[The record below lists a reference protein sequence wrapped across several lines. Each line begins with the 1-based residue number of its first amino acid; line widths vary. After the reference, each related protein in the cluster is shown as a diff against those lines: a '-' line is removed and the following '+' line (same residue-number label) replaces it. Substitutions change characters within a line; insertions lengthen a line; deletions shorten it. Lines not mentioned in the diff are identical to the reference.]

1 MGNVRYT
8 YFMPEEKNSGFITKL
23 LNGDIEFA
31 ISFWIYS
38 IFIPIASFCFIY
50 FVAYKLND
58 FLFIILFSL
67 IFLYTSL
74 AWIGTW
80 KASRHYEG
88 KALWRYTFNLLF
100 IGLILFLLYIPVSQQ
115 LGFGL
120 INFQQDDYLAEGESE
135 EATFGPEC
143 NVAGLTFEGELLTY
157 LTDDPSYTDVDSADS
172 IIYELET
179 AEANPYI
186 EVILLEIDSPGG
198 SPVAAQE
205 ITDTIKK
212 TITKPV
218 IVRIRGIGASAGY
231 WVASAADRIFAS
243 KMSDIGSIGIT
254 MSYVDEAILNNQS
267 GYTYNEI
274 NSGKYKDSGSNQREL
289 TAEERAMFQRDVDIM
304 YQIFIDEIAQNR
316 NMSQEEVKAL
326 ADGATMLG
334 EMAKEKGLIDEVG
347 MHSDVLNYIKE
358 TYQIEPNVCWL

>member
-1 MGNVRYT
+1 MGNIRYT
-8 YFMPEEKNSGFITKL
+8 YFMPEEKNSGSTSKFLIV
-23 LNGDIEFA
+23 IV
-31 ISFWIYS
+31 
-38 IFIPIASFCFIY
+38 
-50 FVAYKLND
+50 FV
-58 FLFIILFSL
+58 
-67 IFLYTSL
+67 
-74 AWIGTW
+74 
-80 KASRHYEG
+80 
-88 KALWRYTFNLLF
+88 LLF
-100 IGLILFLLYIPVSQQ
+100 VLVIDGIGRNLNYFEHNSLMS
-115 LGFGL
+115 
-120 INFQQDDYLAEGESE
+120 EGESE
-135 EATFGPEC
+135 EAGFGPEC

-157 LTDDPSYTDVDSADS
+157 PIDDPAYTDVDSADS

-179 AEANPYI
+179 AEADPNI

-254 MSYVDEAILNNQS
+254 MSYLDEALLNEQS

-274 NSGKYKDSGSNQREL
+274 NSGKYKDSGSSQKEL
-289 TAEERAMFQRDVDIM
+289 TAEERALFQRDVDIM

-316 NMSQEEVKAL
+316 NLSQEEVKAL